1 MQRLSD
7 GIRSTSGPDGGTV
20 LDITGNRIFHLNAM
34 GDLILQCVR
43 QGWNEARIATLISDQ
58 YSISKDQAQGDVH
71 EFLTLLNK
79 YRLIHTVKRTG
90 EPSPSQTR
98 S

>member
-1 MQRLSD
+1 VQQLAD
-7 GIRSTSGPDGGTV
+7 GIRSTSSPDGGTV

-43 QGWNEARIATLISDQ
+43 QGWNETRIATHISDQ
-58 YSISKDQAQGDVH
+58 YSVSEERAQYDVH

-79 YRLIHTVKRTG
+79 YRLTHTANRPE
-90 EPSPSQTR
+90 EP
-98 S
+98 